1 MGERHQATVKHDE
14 EQRDLNVPVQRQ
26 HKLRGPSP
34 NPIHPRGTHYH
45 ASRPAYHRAST
56 HPQLTTPH
64 RDASS
69 KSVPAGMHTESAPN
83 GHRKPGSSTLD
94 TLLVP
99 STLYRAARTMSVQNP
114 RQIEHKLF
122 PTSSDGTT
130 KTRGGNATDPWG
142 TLQSWPGGHS
152 CVRGRVRP
160 QGALDLHIYPQ

>member
-1 MGERHQATVKHDE
+1 
-14 EQRDLNVPVQRQ
+14 LNVPVQRR
-26 HKLRGPSP
+26 HKRRGPSP

-45 ASRPAYHRAST
+45 ASRPAYHRASI

-64 RDASS
+64 HDASS
-69 KSVPAGMHTESAPN
+69 KSVPAGTHAESAPN

-99 STLYRAARTMSVQNP
+99 STLYRAAGTVSVQNP

-142 TLQSWPGGHS
+142 TLQSWPGGAF
-152 CVRGRVRP
+152 VR
-160 QGALDLHIYPQ
+160 QGKSQATGGLRFTYIPPVECKMGCHTPKHYNST